1 MRGLASFNVRGFES
15 GCGRC
20 LMVGGFYLK
29 MTAMQSLAEKESFV
43 FAVVC
48 VCVCVQA
55 SGCACV
61 SGKFVFEDLVWC
73 ACENLR
79 SQKE

>member
-1 MRGLASFNVRGFES
+1 MWEVFD
-15 GCGRC
+15 GRWF
-20 LMVGGFYLK
+20 LFKNDGNAVP
-29 MTAMQSLAEKESFV
+29 AEKESVV

-48 VCVCVQA
+48 VCECVQA

-73 ACENLR
+73 ACESLR